1 MSRRGT
7 SLHVKNLADGVR
19 HEELR
24 RVFGKY
30 GHLLDVTV
38 PVNFHTGR
46 PKGFAFVEFE
56 DRRDAEDALHYLNQT
71 RLWGREISVE
81 FTRGTRKTP
90 AEMRLRDQGSRSRRD
105 NRSYRPRSRSRS
117 RSRSYRGRRDRLDD
131 SDRKE
136 YSARRPARSIS
147 RSPSADGRAKN
158 GRRQSSVRD
167 DSPVEDRWRDDR
179 RSRPRSSSIRS
190 RSGDS
195 RRPSRQRSK
204 GDRER
209 SPVSERGSRSPIEHN
224 DYGAKKDEY
233 RRRSRSDRSSPSRGR
248 RGLSSSPEAL

>member
-46 PKGFAFVEFE
+46 PKGFAFVEYPFTE
-56 DRRDAEDALHYLNQT
+56 NVT